1 MIYDFTIKRRK
12 AVNKTMAAT
21 TVVEKVAV
29 NLKLNNGISP
39 TGAVKTV
46 TVSMGTISDTGFDA
60 DKALAVSR
68 LIAACLEKTV
78 YETVK
83 VETSRITNP

>member
-1 MIYDFTIKRRK
+1 MIYNITIKRRK

-29 NLKLNNGISP
+29 NLKLNNGITT

-46 TVSMGTISDTGFDA
+46 
-60 DKALAVSR
+60 
-68 LIAACLEKTV
+68 
-78 YETVK
+78 
-83 VETSRITNP
+83 P